1 MGLPDEFWQINFLS
15 IIAYQS
21 EVKSVTVF
29 LQLATSSSK
38 NDENTLCVK
47 GTRDCYTLYEK
58 SIFASIIQRNPGTS
72 GEFKSLNLV
81 HGWTTKM
88 K

>member
-21 EVKSVTVF
+21 EVKSATVF

-58 SIFASIIQRNPGTS
+58 SIFALLIQRNPGTS
-72 GEFKSLNLV
+72 GKFSTLPKSLNLV
-81 HGWTTKM
+81 HG
-88 K
+88 